1 MSMMALN
8 TSRLLGPAPVLEFT
22 MTLMEDARVD
32 WQFMNFSGRR
42 WAPQEI
48 RVLLMRLAQALPN
61 EITPPAP
68 PGGTPADGAMVRM
81 RTPSLALPSS
91 DALAVSSLQK
101 ENGP

>member
-8 TSRLLGPAPVLEFT
+8 TSRLLGPSPVLEFT

-48 RVLLMRLAQALPN
+48 RILLMRLAQALPN
-61 EITPPAP
+61 EITPAP
-68 PGGTPADGAMVRM
+68 PGGTPSDGAVTTV
-81 RTPSLALPSS
+81 RTPSLTPPSS
-91 DALAVSSLQK
+91 DALAVQGVS
-101 ENGP
+101 